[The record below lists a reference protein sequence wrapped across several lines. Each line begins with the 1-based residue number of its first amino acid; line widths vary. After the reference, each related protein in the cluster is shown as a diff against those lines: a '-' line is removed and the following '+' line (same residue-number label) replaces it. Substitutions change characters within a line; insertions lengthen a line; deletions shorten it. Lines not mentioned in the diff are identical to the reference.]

1 MGFDDRA
8 MWRRVAV
15 RAAQAFLERCPSSQ
29 SQTVLCCGETGFG
42 GRARRWLARGLVAG
56 SLWLTG
62 MSAQASGERVVPD
75 LRNEGQSAGKRAAIR
90 MRIPVTLHVAT
101 HGDRTALEP
110 RRLDRAM
117 RRANEALRQFGIEVY
132 VARVVLMP
140 EGYAEIKHRR
150 HRRALAGFAPNDGTV
165 HVFMVNTVELGSWL
179 RADRGVRGLHWR
191 YRGLN
196 RKLRNREYLVLG
208 GDAPA
213 TTLVHELGHLFG
225 LDHDFGQQNLM
236 CSCRVGPKQVF
247 TRAQGVEIRRGAAQ
261 FVSRI
266 RG

>member
-29 SQTVLCCGETGFG
+29 SQTVVRCGETGFG

-236 CSCRVGPKQVF
+236 CSCRVGPQQVF